1 MPLTMVSMVYAHRYD
16 QDMTDAYTE
25 FYVEKG
31 SETSSHTHT
40 SHTHTL
46 HCAPSLERKNSFKA
60 SSKGQVLQERRKRE
74 KESLWV
80 KGQVLRGGEGEVE
93 RERGREGERE
103 AHSG

>member
-1 MPLTMVSMVYAHRYD
+1 MMGGQSIDAGPLSWWLSCLRKLLLEMFLTMVSMLYAHRYD

-25 FYVEKG
+25 FYVAKG

-40 SHTHTL
+40 L
-46 HCAPSLERKNSFKA
+46 HRAPSLERKNSFKA

-80 KGQVLRGGEGEVE
+80 KG
-93 RERGREGERE
+93 
-103 AHSG
+103 

>member
-1 MPLTMVSMVYAHRYD
+1 MTLTMLSMVYAHRYD

-31 SETSSHTHT
+31 SNTSSHTHN
-40 SHTHTL
+40 L
-46 HCAPSLERKNSFKA
+46 HRAPCLERKNSFKA
-60 SSKGQVLQERRKRE
+60 SSKGQVLQESRKRE

-80 KGQVLRGGEGEVE
+80 NWQVLRGGEGE
-93 RERGREGERE
+93 GERE